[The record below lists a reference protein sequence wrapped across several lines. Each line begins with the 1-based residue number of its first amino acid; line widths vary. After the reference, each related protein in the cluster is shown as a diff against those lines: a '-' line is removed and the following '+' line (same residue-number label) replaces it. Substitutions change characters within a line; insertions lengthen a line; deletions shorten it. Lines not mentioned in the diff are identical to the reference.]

1 MVITLIYESKKGE
14 YISYTYYRLKRYYD
28 KLNRYDTYEL
38 CTRERMWTFCF
49 KISWIDIYIYIK
61 KLYIHIYA
69 CCVLANAKII
79 VRNWKILLT
88 NQKLRLL
95 YLVIGIMIYI
105 YIIHHNIIRLFFICF
120 FTFHNKKNIVVLI

>member
-1 MVITLIYESKKGE
+1 MKVRTEK

-49 KISWIDIYIYIK
+49 KISWIDIYIYK
-61 KLYIHIYA
+61 KIIYTHI
-69 CCVLANAKII
+69 CVLCASKRKNYSP
-79 VRNWKILLT
+79 
-88 NQKLRLL
+88 KLENSIDKSEIKTVVPCYRHND
-95 YLVIGIMIYI
+95 IYI